1 MFKKF
6 IKITYFLHLLLE
18 NLVIDKYTINI
29 NSFIV
34 NGIGMLF

>member
-6 IKITYFLHLLLE
+6 IKMYFLHFLLE
-18 NLVIDKYTINI
+18 NLVTDKYTIHI
-29 NSFIV
+29 NGFIV

>member
-6 IKITYFLHLLLE
+6 IKITYFLHLLE